1 MFVYLSA
8 RGGSGIDSLWSLK
21 MAKLIEVKNLKKS
34 FRSSEGIFGMGKP
47 VFAVN
52 GVNLEI
58 EAGESLGLVGESGCG
73 KTTVGKLILGLE
85 KPDSGEVYFE
95 NKKISGLPE
104 KEMFLTRKEMQIVF
118 QDPFASLN
126 PRIRIGAAIGEVLSI
141 YGAADI
147 ENRVKEAIKTIGLP
161 EDTYYRYPHEF
172 SGGQRQRI
180 CIARAFVGNPK
191 FVVCDEPVSSLDVS
205 VQAQII
211 NLLKDLKEKL
221 KLTYLF
227 ISHDLRVVRNI
238 CDRISVMYYGM
249 IIEEGKNEDIY
260 KSPLHPYTKLLLSS
274 VPSMSSG
281 KNKELLKTYKENTF
295 NPEKLAGCPFYF
307 RCPEKMEKCLTEAP
321 LLTDKGNG
329 HKVACFKS
337 K

>member
-1 MFVYLSA
+1 
-8 RGGSGIDSLWSLK
+8 
-21 MAKLIEVKNLKKS
+21 MAKLIEVRNLRKS
-34 FRSSEGIFGMGKP
+34 FKSSEGIFAKGKD

-85 KPDSGEVYFE
+85 KPDGGEVFFE
-95 NKKISGLPE
+95 SRQISGLPE
-104 KEMFLTRKEMQIVF
+104 KELFRLRKEMQIVF

-126 PRIRIGAAIGEVLSI
+126 PRIRIGNAIGEVLKI
-141 YGAADI
+141 YGEKDI
-147 ENRVKEAIKTIGLP
+147 EIRVKEAIKIIGLP

-180 CIARAFVGNPK
+180 CIARALVGNPK

-211 NLLKDLKEKL
+211 NLLKDLKEKFN
-221 KLTYLF
+221 LTYLF

-238 CDRISVMYYGM
+238 CDRISVMYYGI
-249 IIEEGKNEDIY
+249 IIEEGKNEDIF
-260 KSPLHPYTKLLLSS
+260 STPLHPYTKLLLSS
-274 VPSMSSG
+274 VPSI
-281 KNKELLKTYKENTF
+281 
-295 NPEKLAGCPFYF
+295 EKLNIKQKRSAGEVPSTSGAVKGCPFYP
-307 RCPEKMEKCLTEAP
+307 RCPERIDKCINNNPILKASSK
-321 LLTDKGNG
+321 DR
-329 HKVACFKS
+329 KVACWKA
-337 K
+337 

>member
-1 MFVYLSA
+1 
-8 RGGSGIDSLWSLK
+8 
-21 MAKLIEVKNLKKS
+21 MANLVKVKNLEKS
-34 FRSSEGIFGMGKP
+34 FRSSGGIFGKGKS

-52 GVNLEI
+52 GVNLALET
-58 EAGESLGLVGESGCG
+58 GESLGLVGESGCG

-104 KEMFLTRKEMQIVF
+104 KELFLIRKEMQIVF

-126 PRIRIGAAIGEVLSI
+126 PRIRIGAALGEVLAI
-141 YGAADI
+141 YGEKDI
-147 ENRVKEAIKTIGLP
+147 EKRVKDIIKTIGLP

-180 CIARAFVGNPK
+180 CIARALVGSPR

-211 NLLKDLKEKL
+211 NLLKDLKESL
-221 KLTYLF
+221 NLTYLF

-238 CDRISVMYYGM
+238 CDRISVMYYGR

-260 KSPLHPYTKLLLSS
+260 KSHLHPYTKLLLSS
-274 VPSMSSG
+274 VPSMSEG
-281 KNKELLKTYKENTF
+281 KTGEVLKTCGENAFDT
-295 NPEKLAGCPFYF
+295 EKSSGCPFYF
-307 RCPEKMEKCLTEAP
+307 KCPERTDKCKTELP
-321 LLTDKGNG
+321 ELIDKGNG
-329 HKVACFKS
+329 HKVACFNYRRTLS
-337 K
+337 